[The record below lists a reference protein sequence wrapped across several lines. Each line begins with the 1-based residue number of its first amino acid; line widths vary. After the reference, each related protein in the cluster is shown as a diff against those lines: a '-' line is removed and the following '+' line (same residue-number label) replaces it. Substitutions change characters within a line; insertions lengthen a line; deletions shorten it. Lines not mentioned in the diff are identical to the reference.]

1 MENYEISKGVSM
13 RLYVSPLLLALVTTL
28 LVPISAGAQES
39 ADCVGVYD
47 WN

>member
-1 MENYEISKGVSM
+1 M
-13 RLYVSPLLLALVTTL
+13 RLYVSPFLVALVTTL

-47 WN
+47 SN